1 MNLVRFKKEEI
12 NLIME
17 VYSRKIS
24 TGEWKDYS
32 ISFQKNYAIFSIH
45 KSFKY
50 IPYYQI
56 KKNLLKRKAYTLLHN
71 NSIVLYSNTLSVI
84 VNHLKKPS
92 LKLVR

>member
-1 MNLVRFKKEEI
+1 MSIVRFKKKEI

-17 VYSRKIS
+17 VYSQKIS

-32 ISFQKNYAIFSIH
+32 ISFQKNYAVFSIH
-45 KSFKY
+45 KSLKF

-56 KKNLLKRKAYTLLHN
+56 KKNFWNKKGYTLIHN
-71 NSIVLYSNTLSVI
+71 NSIVLYSNTLNVI
-84 VNHLKKPS
+84 VNHLRKPS

>member
-1 MNLVRFKKEEI
+1 MNIVRFKKEEI

-71 NSIVLYSNTLSVI
+71 NSVVLYSNTLKVI

>member
-45 KSFKY
+45 KSLKY

-84 VNHLKKPS
+84 VDHLKKPT

>member
-1 MNLVRFKKEEI
+1 MNIVRFKKEEI

-17 VYSRKIS
+17 VYSQKIS

-32 ISFQKNYAIFSIH
+32 ISFQKNYAVFSIH
-45 KSFKY
+45 KSFKF

-56 KKNLLKRKAYTLLHN
+56 KKNFLRKKVYTLIQN
-71 NSIVLYSNTLSVI
+71 NSIVLYSNTLNVI
-84 VNHLKKPS
+84 VNHLRKPS

>member
-1 MNLVRFKKEEI
+1 MNIVRFKKKEI

-71 NSIVLYSNTLSVI
+71 NSIVLYSNTLYVI

>member
-1 MNLVRFKKEEI
+1 MKIVRFKKEEI

-17 VYSRKIS
+17 VYSQKIS

-32 ISFQKNYAIFSIH
+32 ISFQKNYAVFSIH
-45 KSFKY
+45 KSFKF

-56 KKNLLKRKAYTLLHN
+56 KKNFWNKKGYTLIQN
-71 NSIVLYSNTLSVI
+71 NSIVLYSNTLNVI
-84 VNHLKKPS
+84 VNHLRKPS

>member
-1 MNLVRFKKEEI
+1 MNIVRFKKEEI

-45 KSFKY
+45 KSLKY

-84 VNHLKKPS
+84 VDHLKKPS

>member
-1 MNLVRFKKEEI
+1 MNIVRFKKEEI

-84 VNHLKKPS
+84 VDHLKKPS